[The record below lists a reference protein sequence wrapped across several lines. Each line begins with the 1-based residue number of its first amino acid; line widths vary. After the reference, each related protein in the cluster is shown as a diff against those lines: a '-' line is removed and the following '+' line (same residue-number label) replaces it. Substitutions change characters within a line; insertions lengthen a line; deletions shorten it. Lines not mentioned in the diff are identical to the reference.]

1 MCLAE
6 AHLFYMERGGGCEIR
21 FIVFLKKRKKRLSS
35 NFSAN
40 FVAVLLF
47 RVINANKILL

>member
-1 MCLAE
+1 MCSAE
-6 AHLFYMERGGGCEIR
+6 AHLFLYGEGCGCEIR